1 MAAKKKAKTQ
11 AKSKV
16 SKALRRDVEREVLDN
31 GIRVITESVDG
42 SPGVALS
49 VWVNAGSRYE
59 ELAESGMTYL
69 IQQMAFHGTEN
80 HTAAEIAKTIDRIGG
95 KVETET
101 GRDYAAYFAQVD
113 TDHVEQALD
122 LMAELTL
129 RPKLPS
135 TALSA
140 ESKKVLEELRA
151 SEKDADF
158 VLDRMFYR
166 SFWKGHGLCR
176 PPKGRLLTS
185 KGQTKLENFK
195 PKSIQRYHQRSH
207 HPLAITIVAAGDLKH
222 DKMRELIAKRYGE
235 LEEPKKRV
243 STTTPAN
250 FKFLALRNRPQFS
263 QIRFRVGVP
272 ACSADDSDRHA
283 AGLLNAILGGDAG
296 SRLANLVR
304 EESLPVAEAKSELVM
319 HSDAGCFS
327 VHVRTSRKNAQESV
341 EKIVQELRQLVIKD
355 VPDEELE
362 RAKATRKADMV
373 SVVDSLRSRVED
385 LARTERYFGKLVRL
399 EDELAAL
406 EAVKASHLRTL
417 AANWIAPHYLS
428 LGLLGNLKGV
438 NIKPN
443 LLQW

>member
-1 MAAKKKAKTQ
+1 MAAKAKKKAR
-11 AKSKV
+11 SKA
-16 SKALRRDVEREVLDN
+16 SKALQRDVEREVLEN
-31 GIRVITESVDG
+31 GIRVITERVEG
-42 SPGVALS
+42 AAGVALS

-69 IQQMAFHGTEN
+69 IQQMAMHGTAN
-80 HTAAEIAKTIDRIGG
+80 HSAADIAKTIDSLGG
-95 KVETET
+95 KVEVET

-113 TDHVEQALD
+113 TDHVEPALD
-122 LMAELTL
+122 LLAELTL

-135 TALSA
+135 TALSV
-140 ESKKVLEELRA
+140 ESKKVLEELREA
-151 SEKDADF
+151 EKDAGF

-207 HPLAITIVAAGDLKH
+207 HPLAITVIAAGALDH
-222 DKMRELIAKRYGE
+222 EEMVEAIAKRYAE

-263 QIRFRVGVP
+263 QIRFRLGVP
-272 ACSADDSDRHA
+272 ACSASDPDRHA
-283 AGLLNAILGGDAG
+283 AALLNAVLGGDAG
-296 SRLANLVR
+296 SRLANMVR
-304 EESLPVAEAKSELVM
+304 EEELPVAEAQSELVM
-319 HSDAGCFS
+319 HADAGCFS
-327 VHVRTSRKNAQESV
+327 INVRTSRKNAQESV
-341 EKIVQELRQLVIKD
+341 EKIVQQLRQLVIQD
-355 VPDEELE
+355 IPDDELD
-362 RAKATRKADMV
+362 RAKATCKADMI
-373 SVVDSLRSRVED
+373 SVVDSLRTRLED
-385 LARTERYFGKLVRL
+385 LARTERYFGKIAPL
-399 EDELAAL
+399 EDEIAAL
-406 EAVKASHLRTL
+406 EAVTPSQLRTL

-438 NIKPN
+438 TIKPN